1 MGTQNPSSSWRSAG
15 DSRTDALDQAISRRL
30 ARLAS
35 MPVDTASLDARIRAV
50 LPELVPKQS
59 RGCDGGPGDPTF
71 RFTSRS

>member
-15 DSRTDALDQAISRRL
+15 DGRTDAFDQAISRRL

-35 MPVDTASLDARIRAV
+35 MPVDTASLEARIRAV

-59 RGCDGGPGDPTF
+59 RG
-71 RFTSRS
+71 